1 MLRCSLPQG
10 RDKSTGSLNPE
21 HGILLRCDRYGL
33 CQSRAHP
40 QPKSRT
46 LGAGKRWSMAN
57 QKQTFLVK
65 EEKIFPARAISKASL
80 SVHGTQQ
87 LCPAADS
94 PACCPH
100 TRGRASAARTATTRE
115 K

>member
-1 MLRCSLPQG
+1 
-10 RDKSTGSLNPE
+10 
-21 HGILLRCDRYGL
+21 
-33 CQSRAHP
+33 
-40 QPKSRT
+40 
-46 LGAGKRWSMAN
+46 MAN